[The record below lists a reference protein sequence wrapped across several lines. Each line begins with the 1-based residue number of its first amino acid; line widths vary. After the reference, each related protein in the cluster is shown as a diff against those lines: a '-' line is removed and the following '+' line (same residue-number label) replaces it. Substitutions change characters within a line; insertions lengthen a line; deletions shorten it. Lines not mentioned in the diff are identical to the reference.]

1 MNFFISPLPQP
12 KRKKRVQNIS
22 MCKHFSTMCSL
33 LYSFK
38 FHSYTWI
45 LLQFICNMAAAQV
58 LIKKKKKMMPSKLEL
73 LVVS

>member
-1 MNFFISPLPQP
+1 
-12 KRKKRVQNIS
+12 
-22 MCKHFSTMCSL
+22 MCSL

-58 LIKKKKKMMPSKLEL
+58 LKKKKKMMPRKLEL